1 MSKDVNIETVAF
13 DERDE
18 VIVDKIGQAVRQA
31 MKAREDLQNAV
42 AEAIDSSST
51 FGYEL
56 GVLDERHRVLDAM
69 REVLDQKQY
78 ADLYKKVENG

>member
-1 MSKDVNIETVAF
+1 VSKDVNIETVAF